1 MVRSHHERWDGG
13 GYPDR
18 LVGAAIPFSA
28 RILRVAD
35 VFDALTTARSYRRP
49 LTPAEAMAIMEDD
62 RGSFDEEIFAAFQEL
77 FPELSATAEQAASV
91 GPDQRSFR
99 VTG

>member
-1 MVRSHHERWDGG
+1 MVE
-13 GYPDR
+13 
-18 LVGAAIPFSA
+18 
-28 RILRVAD
+28 
-35 VFDALTTARSYRRP
+35 
-49 LTPAEAMAIMEDD
+49 D
-62 RGSFDEEIFAAFQEL
+62 RGSFDEAIFAAFQEL